1 MESAIGPLQTAAG
14 CRDIRVVFRD
24 RLWSGFTLKCR
35 YSLPEVIE
43 HGIGG
48 RMPIMGSAV
57 CLPTRDYVDA
67 RRLLLDDR
75 CLHDPVL
82 CISHVLPEQLPH
94 RNKAVE
100 RLIPARDAVGAD
112 HRGRIF
118 RVVRHRCPLI
128 TALQI
133 MRTSLDI
140 TGRNLLLNEPRPREA
155 GNGTSTRTTKFAS
168 AG

>member
-1 MESAIGPLQTAAG
+1 
-14 CRDIRVVFRD
+14 
-24 RLWSGFTLKCR
+24 
-35 YSLPEVIE
+35 
-43 HGIGG
+43 
-48 RMPIMGSAV
+48 MPIMGSAV
-57 CLPTRDYVDA
+57 CLPTGDYVNA

-140 TGRNLLLNEPRPREA
+140 TGPRRNCCSMSLVLAKLGTAVPPGQQSSRARGDGHVDRYARALNKA
-155 GNGTSTRTTKFAS
+155 GQNLSHPC
-168 AG
+168 